1 MAEFLR
7 ISKRTFRGT
16 RGTWFIYDKPL
27 PNLLGSSLGDIVGV
41 HPKIGITGLPRS
53 GKSAVMEKVLKM
65 LVDER
70 EREILLR
77 GSLSDAPIIGGMQT
91 LPILEGNERLGYKVI
106 NIVTKEEAV
115 MAHKNIDSRLRVL
128 GYGIDIEALERIAI
142 PAIEY
147 ARDECEVLVIDEIG
161 KFAVESENFVN
172 VVRSALEVDKPTLLT
187 LHKKSRHPLL
197 QDIRRRDDGR
207 ILEVTPVNRA
217 LLPYKIHKLMRETY

>member
-1 MAEFLR
+1 M
-7 ISKRTFRGT
+7 RGT
-16 RGTWFIYDKPL
+16 IGKLFIYDKPVHK
-27 PNLLGSSLGDIVGV
+27 PLGFGLGEIVGI

-53 GKSAVMEKVLKM
+53 GKSAVMEKVLEM

-70 EREILLR
+70 KREIQLR

-91 LPILEGNERLGYKVI
+91 VPILEGSERLGYKVI
-106 NIVTKEEAV
+106 DIVTKEEAI
-115 MAHKNIDSRLRVL
+115 MAHKSIDSRLRVL
-128 GYGIDIEALERIAI
+128 GYGIDIEALESVAI

-161 KFAVESENFVN
+161 KFAVESEAFVN